1 MSDADAY
8 RRHMMA
14 RLADEHRWACG
25 HRDMSEAQYVTW
37 LLDLVGEHIGQLA
50 CCTGRGTVLLAFA
63 ERVGGPGATT
73 P

>member
-25 HRDMSEAQYVTW
+25 HRDMSEAQYVAW

-50 CCTGRGTVLLAFA
+50 GYTGRDTVLLAFA
-63 ERVGGPGATT
+63 ERVGGSGAAT